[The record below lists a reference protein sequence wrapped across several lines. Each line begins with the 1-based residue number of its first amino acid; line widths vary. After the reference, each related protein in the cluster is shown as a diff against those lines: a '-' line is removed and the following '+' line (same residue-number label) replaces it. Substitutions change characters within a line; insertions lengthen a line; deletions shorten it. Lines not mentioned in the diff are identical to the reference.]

1 METRAPFVIVGAF
14 IVAAIVAVFGFVYWL
29 HNSAG
34 IGADT
39 PFLDTTIDQFRRIL
53 DVNVIGSLAIGYW
66 MGGPHDSKSVSETSR
81 LFFVV
86 GVLGGLT
93 TFSSLAYETMWLT
106 DHRNSGITAGLG
118 HMSANVILGLGA
130 VWLGVWLGRSVS
142 AT

>member
-1 METRAPFVIVGAF
+1 MLNQLLVLIG
-14 IVAAIVAVFGFVYWL
+14 G
-29 HNSAG
+29 G
-34 IGADT
+34 IGALLRYYVAT
-39 PFLDTTIDQFRRIL
+39 AMKSCLPGYIGAGTLV
-53 DVNVIGSLAIGYW
+53 VNVVGSLAIGYW

-106 DHRNSGITAGLG
+106 DHRDSGLTAGMG
-118 HMSANVILGLGA
+118 HLSANVILGLGA